1 MKFSDFVP
9 VDISRVSS
17 QQLELVNTALDKD
30 SPEIWRDLA
39 ELYFLGLRNSGCLK
53 GLKDES
59 LVEVAITLVYQTIQN
74 LGGTAVYLPKGGRLN
89 ANERN
94 ASIEAEYRGNNLNSV
109 AKKHGLTVVHVRQ
122 ILKRKTT
129 AKRAALPSIR

>member
-1 MKFSDFVP
+1 MKFSEFVP

-39 ELYFLGLRNSGCLK
+39 ELYFLALRNSGCLK

-59 LVEVAITLVYQTIQN
+59 LVEVAIALVYQTIQN
-74 LGGTAVYLPKGGRLN
+74 LGGTAVYLPKGRRLN
-89 ANERN
+89 AGERN
-94 ASIEAEYRGNNLNSV
+94 TLIEAEYRGNNLKSI
-109 AKKHGLTVVHVRQ
+109 AKKYDLTVVHVRQ
-122 ILKRKTT
+122 ILKRKPT
-129 AKRAALPSIR
+129 AKRASSTET